1 MTTTISVLW
10 PAVQLSETGW
20 RQRVEDLAQR
30 SEALI
35 GRRQITLQQTAEL
48 GLEMIGL
55 IWPAIGPETV
65 AASCRASLA
74 VGPPGLLMAASGGD
88 QWAEI
93 HQRLDDIFAAAQAD
107 PSVALVEMPSPL
119 LQRVIPES
127 HAGRPRRVRAQH
139 QVDEPGLIT
148 ESVEA
153 DHPVE
158 LAEPP
163 DQVAADH
170 PVELEPIT
178 QAEPEDHPVAPQY
191 LPEWVSEDHP
201 AELPEPLHQAP
212 ADHPSEPELSPPPA
226 APATRVPP
234 DWWSMVDAAELLGVH
249 KATVLRWRMV
259 GRLGQQGRD
268 WMRSGRSFA
277 ISPAL
282 LDRLLS
288 EPAVNGV
295 PEPAGTCPKP
305 SDNGSH
311 QLELGSET

>member
-1 MTTTISVLW
+1 MGVL
-10 PAVQLSETGW
+10 AE
-20 RQRVEDLAQR
+20 RAQ
-30 SEALI
+30 SLV
-35 GRRQITLQQTAEL
+35 GRKCTLQDSASLAVEL
-48 GLEMIGL
+48 CGLLWQVLGS
-55 IWPAIGPETV
+55 PETV
-65 AASCRASLA
+65 AASCLASLS
-74 VGPPGLLMAASGGD
+74 VSYPGLLMASAPFD
-88 QWAEI
+88 QAGEIAE
-93 HQRLDDIFAAAQAD
+93 RLDAAWLAAQAD
-107 PSVALVEMPSPL
+107 PAAAVVELPSVM
-119 LQRVIPES
+119 LQRVTPES
-127 HAGRPRRVRAQH
+127 HGGRPRRVRSQP
-139 QVDEPGLIT
+139 QVDEPELIP
-148 ESVEA
+148 E
-153 DHPVE
+153 PVE
-158 LAEPP
+158 
-163 DQVAADH
+163 ADH

-201 AELPEPLHQAP
+201 AELPEPLDQVA

-295 PEPAGTCPKP
+295 PEPAGTYPKP